1 MGSAIHADPVG
12 VEQASTTARALCSQV
27 VDSFIRHTSRP
38 MLLCAPMYAP
48 FYGPEGSSQPR
59 LFREP
64 PIATFP
70 AFVSYRL
77 AVGNQPL
84 WAGLG

>member
-1 MGSAIHADPVG
+1 MLTRSVWCTRP
-12 VEQASTTARALCSQV
+12 QLPRALCSQV
-27 VDSFIRHTSRP
+27 VDSFIRHTTRP

-70 AFVSYRL
+70 AFVSDCYPL
-77 AVGNQPL
+77 ADGNQPL
-84 WAGLG
+84 